1 MSKLFSRRKL
11 MGAGGV
17 AALAPIVALSDR
29 AQAAPLGS
37 PIVVLAEPIRVFDS
51 RTALAPLGGGKIAS
65 GTSLGV
71 SVGGITPDQTNPAAV
86 FVNVTITDTEGRGY
100 LVVRA
105 SDLSGLHPLPPT
117 SNINWSADG
126 QTLANLIIT
135 PVGGENTLE
144 VHAGGGGRT
153 HFIVDV
159 QAYVPSLL
167 I

>member
-11 MGAGGV
+11 IGAGGV
-17 AALAPIVALSDR
+17 AALAPIVAMSDR
-29 AQAAPLGS
+29 AQAIPLGS
-37 PIVVLAEPIRVFDS
+37 PIVVLAQPVRVFDS
-51 RTALAPLGGGKIAS
+51 RTALVALGGGKITS
-65 GTSLGV
+65 GNSIGV
-71 SVGGITPDQTNPAAV
+71 SVGGITDDQSHPAAV
-86 FVNVTITDTEGRGY
+86 FVNVTVTDTEGSGY

-117 SNINWSADG
+117 SNVNWSASG
-126 QTLANLIIT
+126 QTVANLVIT

-144 VHAGGGGRT
+144 VHAGGDGLT

-159 QAYVPSLL
+159 QAYVPSFV

>member
-11 MGAGGV
+11 IGAGGV
-17 AALAPIVALSDR
+17 AALVPMVAIGDR

-37 PIVVLAEPIRVFDS
+37 PLVVLAQPVRVFDS
-51 RTALAPLGGGKIAS
+51 RTALTALGGGKIAS
-65 GTSLGV
+65 GNSIGV
-71 SVGGITPDQTNPAAV
+71 SVGGITNDQSNPAAV
-86 FVNVTITDTEGRGY
+86 FANVTVTDTEGRGY

-117 SNINWSADG
+117 SNVNWSADG
-126 QTLANLIIT
+126 QTIANLVIT

-144 VHAGGGGRT
+144 VHASGGGRT

-159 QAYVPSLL
+159 QAYVPFLVV
-167 I
+167 